1 MCGFVGFS
9 GRLEDRKEIL
19 GRMTDRI
26 IHRGP
31 DMAGDY
37 LDDDIAVGFRR
48 LSIIDL
54 SSAGAQPMTN
64 SLEDSSVV
72 VVCNGEIFNFKEMRA
87 ELIEKGHKFA
97 SEADTEVLL
106 HGYEEYG
113 ETLTDRLRGM
123 FAFVIWDKKQRRLF
137 GARDFFGI
145 KPFYYYKTADG
156 ALLFASEIKCFLD
169 HPGFV
174 KRVNEKALLPY
185 MTFQYPVGEETFFKD
200 VYVLPHAHRFSY
212 DIDGGEMKI
221 ERYWDV
227 NFNEKHIPFEECR
240 DMLDETIRESVKAHL
255 NADVPV
261 GSFLSGG
268 IDSSYITATLM
279 PDKTFSVGFDVS
291 GTDTTFNETDYA
303 AELSGILGIENYR
316 KMLTAD
322 ECFEAFPDIIY
333 HMDEPQSNP
342 SCVPLWFLAKLARE
356 QVTVALSGEGADEI
370 YAGYEW
376 YDETPMMRKYKK
388 LPGGLRLALARAAK
402 KLPYFKGHDFII
414 RSSGHPEEYFI
425 GQAYVYSPK
434 EAKAMLT
441 EGYRNAPSPQEI
453 TAPFY
458 ARVKGKSELEKKQYL
473 DINLWMPG
481 DILLKADRMSMA
493 HSLELRVPFLD
504 KKVME
509 FAQTIP
515 HEYKINEINTKYI
528 LREASKKV
536 LPREWVE
543 RKKKGF
549 PVPIRYWL
557 REDKYYN
564 IVKGYFTAP
573 YAAEFFDTSALMKLL
588 DEHKA
593 GKANNGRKIWTA
605 FTFLT
610 WYKRYFIDIK

>member
-9 GRLEDRKEIL
+9 GRLEDRKETL
-19 GRMTDRI
+19 KKMTDRI

-37 LDDDIAVGFRR
+37 LDDDIAIGFRR

-54 SSAGAQPMTN
+54 SIAGAQPMTN

-113 ETLTDRLRGM
+113 DALTDRLRGM
-123 FAFVIWDKKQRRLF
+123 FAFAIWDKKKRRLF

-200 VYVLPHAHRFSY
+200 VFVLPHAHRFSY

-227 NFNEKHIPFEECR
+227 NFNEKHTPFEECR
-240 DMLDETIRESVKAHL
+240 DMLDETVRESVKAHL

-268 IDSSYITATLM
+268 IDSSYITATMM

-303 AELSGILGIENYR
+303 AELSGMLGIENYR

-322 ECFEAFPDIIY
+322 ECFEAFPEIIY

-356 QVTVALSGEGADEI
+356 QVTVVLSGEGADEI

-402 KLPYFKGHDFII
+402 KLPYFKGHDFLI

-434 EAKAMLT
+434 EAKALLT
-441 EGYRNAPSPQEI
+441 EGYRNAPGPQEI

-458 ARVKGKSELEKKQYL
+458 ARVQGKSELEKKQYL

-564 IVKGYFTAP
+564 IVKGYFTSS
-573 YAAEFFDTSALMKLL
+573 YAVEFFDTSALTALL

-610 WYKRYFIDIK
+610 WYKKYFIDIK